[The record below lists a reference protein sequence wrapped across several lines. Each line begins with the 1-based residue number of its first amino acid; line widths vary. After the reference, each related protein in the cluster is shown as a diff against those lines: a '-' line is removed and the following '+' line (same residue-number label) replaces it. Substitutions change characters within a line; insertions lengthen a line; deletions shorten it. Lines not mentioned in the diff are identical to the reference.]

1 MEHLALIMDGNRRWA
16 KKRALAPWLGHNQ
29 GIESVRIAL
38 EFCLKNSINY
48 LSLYVFSLE
57 NFKRAPDEV
66 QFLFDLFIKQAEQML
81 PELIKNG
88 IQITFIGD
96 KTYFPEHLLPTIQTL
111 EAQTQHLTTLKLAL
125 LFCYGGRQEIV
136 TAAQQLAYA
145 VKSKK
150 IEPQDIT
157 QELFARHLWSHALP
171 DPDLIIRTGG
181 VKRLS
186 NFLLYQAA
194 YSELYFLDILWP
206 DITYKHFE
214 DALSDYQQRSR
225 NFGS

>member
-16 KKRALAPWLGHNQ
+16 KKRALAPWLGHKQ

-38 EFCLKNSINY
+38 EFCLNNTIKH

-57 NFKRAPDEV
+57 NFKRAPEEV
-66 QFLFDLFIKQAEQML
+66 RFLFELFIDHAKQII
-81 PELIKNG
+81 PDLIKNG
-88 IQITFIGD
+88 VQITFIGD
-96 KTYFPEHLLPTIQTL
+96 KTYFPEHLLPTIHDL
-111 EAQTQHLTTLKLAL
+111 ETQTQHLKKLKVAL

-136 TAAQQLAYA
+136 AAAQQVAYA
-145 VKSKK
+145 VKNNQ
-150 IEPQDIT
+150 IQPQDIT
-157 QELFARHLWSHALP
+157 PELFSQYLWSHTLP

-186 NFLLYQAA
+186 NLLLYQAA

-206 DITYKHFE
+206 DITYKHLE
-214 DALSDYQQRSR
+214 EAYADYQQRSR